1 MMALLNE
8 NKKVEEKSTKG
19 IGKFLKEIKAET
31 KRITWPPKED
41 TKKATIKVL
50 FFCAVSA
57 VVVGLMDYG
66 FNGLYKFIFK

>member
-1 MMALLNE
+1 MMALNE
-8 NKKVEEKSTKG
+8 NIKVEERSTNG
-19 IGKFLKEIKAET
+19 MVKFLKEIKAET

-41 TKKATIKVL
+41 TKKATIKAL

-57 VVVGLMDYG
+57 VIVGLMDYG